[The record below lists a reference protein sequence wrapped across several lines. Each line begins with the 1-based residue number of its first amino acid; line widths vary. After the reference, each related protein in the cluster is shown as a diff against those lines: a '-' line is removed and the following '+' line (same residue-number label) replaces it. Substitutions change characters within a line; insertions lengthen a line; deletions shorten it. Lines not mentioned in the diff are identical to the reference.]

1 VRANACAPYSRRA
14 VLAAAL
20 AEFGSR
26 DMPVASAGETHPIE
40 VRALSALLQ
49 EPFGLEL

>member
-1 VRANACAPYSRRA
+1 VRANACAPYSRH
-14 VLAAAL
+14 AAL

-26 DMPVASAGETHPIE
+26 DMPVASAGETRPIE
-40 VRALSALLQ
+40 ARALSALLQ